1 MSYEQ
6 KLAAQKE
13 SWEMML
19 TKGKKKKNQHKIG
32 SINSKNKTRE
42 SISKDLFVSILQ
54 TSYRTYVHLYIIL
67 SVRKETR
74 PDMLATFTS

>member
-1 MSYEQ
+1 MSHEQ

-13 SWEMML
+13 SWEMAYRG
-19 TKGKKKKNQHKIG
+19 GKRSKINTRLDPYTSRVKHK
-32 SINSKNKTRE
+32 

-67 SVRKETR
+67 SVRKEKR